1 MIYELRTYNCIPGGA
16 QGEIDGINDAYHHR
30 AKYSEVAGFW
40 YTDIGPLN
48 QVVHIWPYESLEER
62 LRIRAEA
69 AADPN
74 WPPDT
79 AKFIVDMESEIYL
92 PTSFCPELQTGK
104 LGPVYEMR
112 TYTVKFGDMPEVL
125 KRWEDAIEKRVKFS
139 PLLLAMVSE
148 HGPLN
153 RFVHIWPYESLQHRT
168 EVRAEA
174 LASGH
179 WPPKGT
185 RPFTVKQ
192 DSKIMLPA
200 PFSPLQ

>member
-16 QGEIDGINDAYHHR
+16 QKEIDGLGKAYPGR
-30 AKYSEVAGFW
+30 SKYSEVGGIW

-48 QVVHIWPYESLEER
+48 QVISIWPYENLEER
-62 LRIRAEA
+62 LAIRSKA
-69 AADPN
+69 ASEPD

-79 AKFIVDMESEIYL
+79 GEFILDMNSEIYF
-92 PTSFCPELQTGK
+92 PTSFCPSLKPGAM
-104 LGPVYEMR
+104 GPVYEMR
-112 TYTVKFGDMPEVL
+112 TYTIKFGFMQEVL
-125 KRWEDAIEKRVKFS
+125 KRWEDAIEKRIKLS

-168 EVRAEA
+168 EIRAEA
-174 LASGH
+174 IASGH
-179 WPPKGT
+179 WPPNGT
-185 RPFTVKQ
+185 RPYTDKQ

-200 PFSPLQ
+200 NFSPQK